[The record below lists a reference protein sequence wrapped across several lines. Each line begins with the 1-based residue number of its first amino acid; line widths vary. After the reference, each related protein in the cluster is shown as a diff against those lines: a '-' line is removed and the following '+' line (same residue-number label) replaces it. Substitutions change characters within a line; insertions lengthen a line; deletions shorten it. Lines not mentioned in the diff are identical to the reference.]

1 MIIGALILS
10 LTILLMGVLLD
21 VLGRRVRHGV
31 YFGVTTG
38 AGFAVSDTGRRLA
51 RRYRLWVWGG
61 TLISLAL
68 LLALMDMQRFAGLT
82 VFVQI
87 VGMTIGW
94 VQNWREAKAYAIAPD
109 TRRVAALSPSNPLPA
124 WVIAGV
130 ALSFA
135 ALAGVAIA
143 LMLNYDRLPDRFP
156 THYGPSGRADAFGTK
171 SASVVFAPVLIGTLV
186 LLLIYANLYGLAF
199 RMRRGGSPDTYESRL
214 SRRDIGIRML
224 GILGMLIGCMMAFI
238 SAAPL
243 FGSNG
248 LPGGPWV
255 MLAFV
260 GGILITAFG
269 SIWRWSEVAAGAGD
283 DTPDD
288 RWKGGMFYYNA
299 DDPAWV
305 VERRDS
311 AGYTVNFAQ
320 PLGWV
325 VLAAIAGVLGS
336 TAWLITGAA

>member
-1 MIIGALILS
+1 MIIGALILAF
-10 LTILLMGVLLD
+10 TILLTGVLLD

-68 LLALMDMQRFAGLT
+68 LLALLDMQRFAGLT

-87 VGMTIGW
+87 FAMALGW

-109 TRRVAALSPSNPLPA
+109 TRRVAALGPVSPLPA

-130 ALSFA
+130 VLSFA
-135 ALAGVAIA
+135 ALACVAITLA
-143 LMLNYDRLPDRFP
+143 LNYDRLPEKFP

-171 SASVVFAPVLIGTLV
+171 SASVVFAPSLIGTLV
-186 LLLIYANLYGLAF
+186 LLLIYANLYGVAF
-199 RMRRGGSPDTYESRL
+199 RMRRGGSPDTFESRKTRQRL
-214 SRRDIGIRML
+214 AIQMFGIL
-224 GILGMLIGCMMAFI
+224 GILIGGMMAFI

-269 SIWRWSEVAAGAGD
+269 SIWRWSEVSGGAGD

-288 RWKGGMFYYNA
+288 RWKGGMFYYNPN
-299 DDPAWV
+299 DPAWV

-311 AGYTVNFAQ
+311 AGYTVNFAR

-336 TAWLITGAA
+336 TAWLVTAAA